1 MCDVGRGVGYTGW
14 QKSLYAQNWF
24 DSGPER
30 DLAGILDPADGV
42 SYRVRLLRGDLEIV
56 REGGRYNPD
65 FVAVESNGTHWLVEV
80 KSDKGAADSSEVK
93 AKRTAAQRWANE
105 VNASPKLNGIRWRYL
120 LARERD
126 ISQAKGSWEALQGLG
141 VA

>member
-80 KSDKGAADSSEVK
+80 KSDKGAADK
-93 AKRTAAQRWANE
+93 GA
-105 VNASPKLNGIRWRYL
+105 
-120 LARERD
+120 LAR
-126 ISQAKGSWEALQGLG
+126 IAPSVALG
-141 VA
+141 VFGDRPSRESEPATVV